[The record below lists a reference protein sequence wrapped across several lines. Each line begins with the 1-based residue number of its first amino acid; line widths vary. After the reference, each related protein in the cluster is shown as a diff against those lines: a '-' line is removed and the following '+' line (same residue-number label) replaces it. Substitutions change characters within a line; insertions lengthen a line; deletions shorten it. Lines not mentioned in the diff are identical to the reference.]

1 MRFLSDNKVH
11 LSFWIV
17 FLLIQSL
24 LWFNF
29 YQQNISLNAD
39 GVITLSIFFT
49 AIWLWVFSK
58 VDDTY
63 IALLAVIS
71 LVFMGV
77 IDETIIYQS
86 LGQDLIWLL
95 IAAFILTAGLTQSGL
110 TAKFAGRIVQFA
122 HTPRQL
128 FYYSSTLLILSAFV
142 IPATSGRAAFSLP
155 IFLGLALVLKNYP
168 RLVIGLGLLFPSVIL
183 LSAVGSYLGAGA
195 HLITNQILAQAN
207 HATFSFLQWFLF
219 GFPFAVVSSLLC
231 TELILRVFTTQEDRN
246 IKINIL
252 PQAIPDSSKAL
263 SHTHSNQQENQQN
276 NQQRNC
282 LLIFGFV
289 LILWFTETW
298 HGISTALV
306 ALFGAL
312 LMTMPRVGVVKFS
325 AAIKTVPWSLLLF
338 MAATLGMGV
347 ALIQTQAMEWVSGH
361 VFNHLD
367 KNSAYLS
374 VTFIVIIILISLLSH
389 LFIQSRSARSAVLIP
404 IMIASAS
411 EFGISPSTTAFIST
425 AAAGFCHTLTSS
437 AKPLA
442 MFNKVDGITIFSP
455 QDLLKLSMY
464 LAPLLFVLLCIFSF
478 VIWPF
483 MGLEILED

>member
-1 MRFLSDNKVH
+1 MRVLSDNKVH
-11 LSFWIV
+11 LSFWIF
-17 FLLIQSL
+17 FLIIQSS

-29 YQQNISLNAD
+29 YRQNINLSSD

-58 VDDTY
+58 IDDTY
-63 IALLAVIS
+63 IALIAVIS
-71 LVFMGV
+71 LVFAGV
-77 IDETIIYQS
+77 LDETIIYQS

-110 TAKFAGRIVQFA
+110 TSKFASQIVQFA

-128 FYYSSTLLILSAFV
+128 FYYSSALLILSAFV

-155 IFLGLALVLKNYP
+155 IFLGLALVLKSSP

-195 HLITNQILAQAN
+195 HLITNQILEQAN
-207 HATFSFLQWFLF
+207 HSTFSFVQWFLY
-219 GFPFAVVSSLLC
+219 GFPFAIVSSLLC
-231 TELILRVFTTQEDRN
+231 TELILRVFTTHKDRN
-246 IKINIL
+246 IKIKIV
-252 PQAIPDSSKAL
+252 PQAIPEL
-263 SHTHSNQQENQQN
+263 SQNLPHTQKT
-276 NQQRNC
+276 QQRNC

-306 ALFGAL
+306 ALLGAL
-312 LMTMPRVGVVKFS
+312 LMTMPHVGAVKFS
-325 AAIKTVPWSLLLF
+325 VAIKTVPWSLLLF

-347 ALIQTQAMEWVSGH
+347 ALIETQAIEWVSSH
-361 VFNHLD
+361 IFNHLD
-367 KNSAYLS
+367 KTSELLS

-404 IMIASAS
+404 IVIASAS
-411 EFGISPSTTAFIST
+411 EFGVSPSTTAFIST

-455 QDLLKLSMY
+455 HDLFKLSLY
-464 LAPLLFVLLCIFSF
+464 LAPLLFVALCVFSF
-478 VIWPF
+478 FIWPL
-483 MGLEILED
+483 MGMEVLED